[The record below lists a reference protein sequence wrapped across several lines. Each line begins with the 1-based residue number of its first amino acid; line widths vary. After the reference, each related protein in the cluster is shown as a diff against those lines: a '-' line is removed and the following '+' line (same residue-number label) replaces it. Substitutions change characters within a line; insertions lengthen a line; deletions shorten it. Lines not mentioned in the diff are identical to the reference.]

1 MGVLRGTPSSPRES
15 SLSRSLSH
23 PELCFRVAVDDIEPG
38 FELPLPGDKVKPEIL
53 ELCMEFLKMYKEEPM
68 TVIPKVS
75 LGAQRR
81 DSSGRCDMSYVT
93 MCSSSSSHVP
103 ACQSPVLH
111 GSWCLSAV

>member
-1 MGVLRGTPSSPRES
+1 
-15 SLSRSLSH
+15 
-23 PELCFRVAVDDIEPG
+23 VDDIEPG

-93 MCSSSSSHVP
+93 MCSSFLVSQLASRLCYTGAGACPLFGSSPGEFGSHLVNRQISVLC
-103 ACQSPVLH
+103 ALCSPTTR
-111 GSWCLSAV
+111 